1 MKVSD
6 IWKDLNE
13 LQPIVLKM
21 ITNSLVRDRVAHA
34 YLLDGDPGTGK
45 KETAFYFAKSLL
57 CEQAGG
63 MPCNECS
70 NCRRIDS
77 GNHPDVHM
85 IEPDG
90 LSIKKQ
96 QIVFLQQEFSKTAV
110 ESKRKIYII
119 NHADKMTASAA
130 NSLLKF
136 LEEPA
141 ADTVA
146 LLLTEQAQRMLP
158 TILSRCQLLSFKP
171 LPPALL
177 KNKLIEKEVSLP
189 MAALV
194 SRLTNNFDEAFRL
207 GTEEWFAQSRKI
219 VLKLYE
225 VLLKNP
231 LEAMVKLQEDFNEH
245 FKDKQQVSVALDLLL
260 LLFKDLLSIQTG
272 EEQGLA
278 YPDQLALLKN
288 TALHSSI
295 VNTTEQITAILE
307 AKRKLDANMN
317 PQLLMEQ
324 LVLKLQGGA
333 SFV

>member
-1 MKVSD
+1 MSD
-6 IWKDLNE
+6 TREDLKN

-21 ITNSLVRDRVAHA
+21 IMNSLVKERVAHA
-34 YLLDGDPGTGK
+34 YLFDGDPGTGK
-45 KETAFYFAKSLL
+45 KKTAFYFAKSLL
-57 CEQAGG
+57 CEKEGEI
-63 MPCNECS
+63 PCNDCR

-77 GNHPDVHM
+77 GNHPDVHV

-110 ESKRKIYII
+110 EAKRKIYII

-141 ADTVA
+141 SDTVA
-146 LLLTEQAQRMLP
+146 FLLTEQSQRMLP
-158 TILSRCQLLSFKP
+158 TIISRCQLLSFQP
-171 LPPALL
+171 LPPASL
-177 KNKLIEKEVSLP
+177 KEQLTEEGISLP
-189 MAALV
+189 IAALV
-194 SRLTNNFDEAFRL
+194 SRLTNNIDEALRL
-207 GTEEWFAQSRKI
+207 SQEEWFAQSRKI

-225 VLLKNP
+225 VLLKKP
-231 LEAMVKLQEDFNEH
+231 LEAMVKLQEDFNGH
-245 FKDKQQVSVALDLLL
+245 FKDKQQVSLALDLLL
-260 LLFKDLLSIQTG
+260 LLFKDLLSVQTG
-272 EEQGLA
+272 EEQRLA
-278 YPDQLALLKN
+278 YPDQLALLKK
-288 TALHSSI
+288 TALQSSI
-295 VNTTEQITAILE
+295 AKTTEQLTAILE

-324 LVLKLQGGA
+324 LVLKLQGGT

>member
-1 MKVSD
+1 MSD

-21 ITNSLVRDRVAHA
+21 LTNSLVKDRVAHA
-34 YLLDGDPGTGK
+34 YIFDGDPGTGK
-45 KETAFYFAKSLL
+45 KKTSFFFAKTLL
-57 CEQAGG
+57 CKEEGKT
-63 MPCNECS
+63 PCGECR

-77 GNHPDVHM
+77 GNHPDVHV

-96 QIVFLQQEFSKTAV
+96 QISFLQQEFSKTAV
-110 ESKRKIYII
+110 EAKRKIYII

-136 LEEPA
+136 LEEPTS
-141 ADTVA
+141 DTVA
-146 LLLTEQAQRMLP
+146 LLLTEQSQRMLP
-158 TILSRCQLLSFKP
+158 TIISRCQLLSFKP
-171 LPPALL
+171 LPPAFL
-177 KNKLIEKEVSLP
+177 KDKLTGEGVPLP

-194 SRLTNNFDEAFRL
+194 SRLTNNFDEAL
-207 GTEEWFAQSRKI
+207 NLSGEEWFAQSRKI
-219 VLKLYE
+219 VLRLYE
-225 VLLKNP
+225 VLQKNP
-231 LEAMVKLQEDFNEH
+231 LEAMVKLQEDFNGH
-245 FKDKQQVSVALDLLL
+245 FKDKQQVSLALDLLL
-260 LLFKDLLSIQTG
+260 LLFKDLLSIQAG
-272 EEQGLA
+272 EEHGLA
-278 YPDQLALLKN
+278 FPDQLALLKN
-288 TALHSSI
+288 IALHSSGTR
-295 VNTTEQITAILE
+295 TTEQMTAILE